1 MKVMLPPIKK
11 YGFSLIELL
20 IAMAIFS
27 SLALVSVHLL
37 WGTVSTRTKQSSIEE
52 ANDNL
57 RLLVSNLTKEIQ
69 SAKSVSLDNCTL
81 GICHTLK
88 ISGDIC
94 RTIRWNTYDPT
105 DQYVEEAVD
114 SANPCQ
120 PPITNF
126 SRISKKQIFIDTVDF
141 SSPTGA
147 GQAKII
153 SIKISGLFKD
163 NFGNHPIEYETT
175 VTPRVVY

>member
-1 MKVMLPPIKK
+1 MLPPIKK

-27 SLALVSVHLL
+27 SLSLVSVHLL

-57 RLLVSNLTKEIQ
+57 RLLVGNLTKEIQ
-69 SAKSVSLDNCTL
+69 GAKSVSLDNCTL
-81 GICHTLK
+81 DICHTLK
-88 ISGDIC
+88 ITGDIC
-94 RTIRWNTYDPT
+94 RTIWLDQTKHMIYEAKQSSPCVPPAPSGGDPM
-105 DQYVEEAVD
+105 
-114 SANPCQ
+114 
-120 PPITNF
+120 
-126 SRISKKQIFIDTVDF
+126 SKEQIYIDTVNF
-141 SSPTGA
+141 SPPVVS
-147 GQAKII
+147 GQSKII
-153 SIKISGLFKD
+153 SIYIHGEFKD